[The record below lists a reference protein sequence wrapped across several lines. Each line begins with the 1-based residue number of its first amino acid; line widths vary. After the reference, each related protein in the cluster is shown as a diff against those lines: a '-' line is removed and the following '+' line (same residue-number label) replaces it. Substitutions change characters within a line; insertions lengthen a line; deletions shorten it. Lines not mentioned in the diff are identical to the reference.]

1 MFSFAFP
8 NLYIGLSYYWILH
21 IVFHFSFLN
30 FHVVTTAI
38 YFKPL
43 LDHYEYYIIVLQ
55 NGKTVD
61 KINLTT
67 GLLLRWPTIKYSN
80 IGHI

>member
-1 MFSFAFP
+1 M
-8 NLYIGLSYYWILH
+8 
-21 IVFHFSFLN
+21 
-30 FHVVTTAI
+30 TAI
-38 YFKPL
+38 YFKSL
-43 LDHYEYYIIVLQ
+43 LDHLEYYIIVLQ

-67 GLLLRWPTIKYSN
+67 VLLLRWPNIKYSN

>member
-8 NLYIGLSYYWILH
+8 NLYIDLSYYWILH

-30 FHVVTTAI
+30 FHVVMTAI
-38 YFKPL
+38 YFKSL
-43 LDHYEYYIIVLQ
+43 LDHLEYYIIVLQ

-67 GLLLRWPTIKYSN
+67 VLLLRWPNIKYSN